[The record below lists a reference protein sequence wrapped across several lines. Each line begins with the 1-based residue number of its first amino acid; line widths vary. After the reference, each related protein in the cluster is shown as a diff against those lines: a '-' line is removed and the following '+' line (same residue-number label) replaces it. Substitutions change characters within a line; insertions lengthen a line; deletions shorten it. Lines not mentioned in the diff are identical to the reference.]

1 MKHIACCALMIAVA
15 GVAQNAGAQDSMGSR
30 AQATEGRSFTEVV
43 PLNKAK
49 VRPLNSKATVVVA
62 NPGNACPV
70 SLRALQGTGYGMLK
84 VRSSEPDVPGQRI
97 HLIVANGTK
106 GKAQSAQVLVS
117 GLSPKSRVRN
127 AASTEEPPDASRTMA
142 VTFHPEDATSVAAE
156 LVLPGFTSVGSV
168 ELLSITY
175 QDGST
180 WSLAKGEACR
190 VVPDRLMLVAAH

>member
-1 MKHIACCALMIAVA
+1 
-15 GVAQNAGAQDSMGSR
+15 
-30 AQATEGRSFTEVV
+30 
-43 PLNKAK
+43 
-49 VRPLNSKATVVVA
+49 
-62 NPGNACPV
+62 
-70 SLRALQGTGYGMLK
+70 
-84 VRSSEPDVPGQRI
+84 
-97 HLIVANGTK
+97 
-106 GKAQSAQVLVS
+106 
-117 GLSPKSRVRN
+117 
-127 AASTEEPPDASRTMA
+127 MA

>member
-97 HLIVANGTK
+97 PDRRQWNEGQSTKRAGSGQRTVA
-106 GKAQSAQVLVS
+106 
-117 GLSPKSRVRN
+117 
-127 AASTEEPPDASRTMA
+127 EEPS
-142 VTFHPEDATSVAAE
+142 E
-156 LVLPGFTSVGSV
+156 
-168 ELLSITY
+168 
-175 QDGST
+175 
-180 WSLAKGEACR
+180 KCR
-190 VVPDRLMLVAAH
+190 EY

>member
-43 PLNKAK
+43 PLNKATVPRSNNK
-49 VRPLNSKATVVVA
+49 TTVVLDA
-62 NPGNACPV
+62 PGTVCPV
-70 SLRALQGTGYGMLK
+70 GLRALQGTGYGMLK

-156 LVLPGFTSVGSV
+156 LVLPGFTSVSSV
-168 ELLSITY
+168 ELQSITY

-180 WSLAKGEACR
+180 WSVARGDACR
-190 VVPDRLMLVAAH
+190 VTPESLMLVASH